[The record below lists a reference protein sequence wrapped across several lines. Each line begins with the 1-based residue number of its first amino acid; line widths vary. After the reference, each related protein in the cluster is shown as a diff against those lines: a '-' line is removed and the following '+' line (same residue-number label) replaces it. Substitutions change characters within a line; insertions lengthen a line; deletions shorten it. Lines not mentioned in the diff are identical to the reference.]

1 MQTVIG
7 AFDDRS
13 QAEQAVQRLTQ
24 MGLDREDIHIEHQ
37 PASDTR
43 MAGEADE
50 GVHEDR
56 RGFFARLFGLD
67 EDNPADSPWR
77 HTADTWDEAV
87 HRGSAVVVVDAR
99 DDAQAERAAVCLHE
113 AGALDVDE
121 RSAQWR
127 QEGRTGGTAD
137 TGAQARTGQAELR
150 EGRTLDV
157 VEEQLQ
163 VGKRTLEQGGVRVFE
178 RVTERPVREVV
189 RLREERAV
197 VERRPVDRELR
208 QGELDAFREGSVEV
222 REMAEEPVV
231 AKTARVVE
239 EVRVG
244 KQVREREATV
254 EDKVR
259 RKDVEVERLG
269 ERARAVASD
278 RDAAAVRTEREPS
291 KRSTT
296 QRDPGLTKPRKP

>member
-1 MQTVIG
+1 MHTVIG

-24 MGLDREDIHIEHQ
+24 LGLDRQDIHIEHQ
-37 PASDTR
+37 PADGARVADDT
-43 MAGEADE
+43 GT
-50 GVHEDR
+50 EDR

-67 EDNPADSPWR
+67 EDNAADSPWR
-77 HTADTWDEAV
+77 QTADTWDEAV
-87 HRGSAVVVVDAR
+87 QRGSAVVVVDAR
-99 DDAQAERAAVCLHE
+99 DDAQAERAAACLHE
-113 AGALDVDE
+113 AGARDVDE
-121 RSAQWR
+121 RSAQR
-127 QEGRTGGTAD
+127 RRDIGTGESAATGGQVRTGESA
-137 TGAQARTGQAELR
+137 LR
-150 EGRTLDV
+150 EGRTMDV

-222 REMAEEPVV
+222 REMTEEPVV

-244 KQVREREATV
+244 KQVRERDATV
-254 EDKVR
+254 EDKLR

-269 ERARAVASD
+269 ERDRAVASD
-278 RDAAAVRTEREPS
+278 RDADATVRAEREPS
-291 KRSTT
+291 KRATT
-296 QRDPGLTKPRKP
+296 QRETGLGKPRKP